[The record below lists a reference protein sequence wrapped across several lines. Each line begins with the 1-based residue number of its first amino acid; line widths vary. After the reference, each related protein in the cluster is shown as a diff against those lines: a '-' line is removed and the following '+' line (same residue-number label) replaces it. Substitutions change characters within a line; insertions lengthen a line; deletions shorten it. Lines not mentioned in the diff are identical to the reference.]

1 MVQVLFNYILLY
13 RDFLNIIRF
22 NKMLEINSYLL
33 CTINNRVKVLHK

>member
-22 NKMLEINSYLL
+22 NKMLEINS
-33 CTINNRVKVLHK
+33 